1 MAVFAAGWFAYA
13 LPFMVGNALGSG
25 LVSLGP
31 GTTPAMALIVWV
43 LLLVTLVVLD
53 ESSLGNRLI
62 FTELNDEGDEDT
74 LARRAGDVQ
83 HALDEKAAVEQGR
96 EAVDPLSERCDA
108 VARDYGLTARER
120 EILEL
125 LARGRSKAHIAEAFF
140 ISENTVR
147 GHVKHIYA
155 KLDVHGKQELLD
167 KVEGR
172 AS

>member
-25 LVSLGP
+25 LVALGP
-31 GTTPAMALIVWV
+31 GTAPTMALIVWA
-43 LLLVTLVVLD
+43 LLVVTLVVLD
-53 ESSLGNRLI
+53 ESSPGNRLI

-74 LARRAGDVQ
+74 LARRAGGVQ
-83 HALDEKAAVEQGR
+83 LALDEKAVVEEGY
-96 EAVDPLSERCDA
+96 EAVDPLRGRCDA

-140 ISENTVR
+140 IPENTVC

-155 KLDVHGKQELLD
+155 KLDAHGKQELLD
-167 KVEGR
+167 KVEGQ
-172 AS
+172 A